1 MVLDAE
7 HNIHYYIDQFLQ
19 DEGFV
24 CFVCVFVWPPHEVYG
39 ILVPCPGIK
48 PQPLVSESA
57 ESTPL
62 NQRTKRLR
70 FRIALVL
77 MEFSIQ
83 SKWEPTEES
92 DTDSAQWY

>member
-7 HNIHYYIDQFLQ
+7 HNIHYYTDQFLQ
-19 DEGFV
+19 DEVLVLFV
-24 CFVCVFVWPPHEVYG
+24 CLFVWPHHEVYG
-39 ILVPCPGIK
+39 ILVPCPRIK
-48 PQPLVSESA
+48 PWPLVSESA

-62 NQRTKRLR
+62 DQGTERLR

-83 SKWEPTEES
+83 SKREPTEES
-92 DTDSAQWY
+92 DTGSAQ